1 MWRSEGNV
9 QELPLSFL
17 WVCYRY
23 QTWVIKL
30 GRKWLHLLS
39 YLRPSSG
46 NFFIDTSLCLIW
58 SPCSPSHVRHNTQA
72 ISWHHFNFT
81 WGFCLGEFCVC
92 LFGFYQFSFHLPKW
106 VFILLLEEYSQ
117 PMYWLPSLGFQSQIS
132 YSPEV
137 LECTPLRISYRPS
150 LVRANTGEAVMYPV
164 YTHIPVCPFVCG
176 MRRIFPESQF
186 QPWKISVSHFLR
198 PAAPVQTTWDK
209 YRSISI
215 LNL

>member
-17 WVCYRY
+17 CVCYRY

-72 ISWHHFNFT
+72 ISCHHFNFT

-92 LFGFYQFSFHLPKW
+92 FVGFLSVFLSSPQMGCHLITRGVLSTHVLITQPRFPKSDKLLTRSTRVYHTEDFLQAFLCQSQHRGSSDVSCVYAHTCLSFGLW
-106 VFILLLEEYSQ
+106 DEEY
-117 PMYWLPSLGFQSQIS
+117 IS
-132 YSPEV
+132 
-137 LECTPLRISYRPS
+137 RIPISTLKNLS
-150 LVRANTGEAVMYPV
+150 KS
-164 YTHIPVCPFVCG
+164 
-176 MRRIFPESQF
+176 FP
-186 QPWKISVSHFLR
+186 
-198 PAAPVQTTWDK
+198 
-209 YRSISI
+209 
-215 LNL
+215 